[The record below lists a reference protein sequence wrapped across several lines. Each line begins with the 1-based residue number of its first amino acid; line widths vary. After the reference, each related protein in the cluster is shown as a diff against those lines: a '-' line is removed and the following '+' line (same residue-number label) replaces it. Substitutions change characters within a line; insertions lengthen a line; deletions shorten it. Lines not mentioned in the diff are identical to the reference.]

1 MRKRKTNNSSFGVL
15 LLDVKQVAELLNIGV
30 STVWV
35 LVKEGRFPEPI
46 KLTSRCSLWKRSDVV
61 AWSKT
66 LSNEN
71 EADVVFDWTCSDA

>member
-1 MRKRKTNNSSFGVL
+1 MKKRKTDSNSLGVL

-30 STVWV
+30 STVWA

-46 KLTSRCSLWKRSDVV
+46 RLTSRCSRWTRSDVV

-71 EADVVFDWTCSDA
+71 EAAV

>member
-1 MRKRKTNNSSFGVL
+1 MKKRKTDSNSLGVL

-30 STVWV
+30 STVWA

-46 KLTSRCSLWKRSDVV
+46 RLTSRCSRWKRSAVV

-71 EADVVFDWTCSDA
+71 EDEV